1 MVNKNYSFEK
11 SYRELSINASEQVK
25 KEIMTTLE
33 IDSNQM
39 FYLRKKQ
46 WRNIPY
52 HAYKEIERIFKE
64 NGFEGEIFVV
74 TDVN

>member
-64 NGFEGEIFVV
+64 NGFDGEIFVV
-74 TDVN
+74 TDVK